1 VTVDMYTPQSGPHR
15 LQDLVRAILGSGG
28 EGPYAQLRSNGTG
41 DTTYLHGSKLVQPR
55 QVSFLGAT
63 YESCQ
68 VAAGVYIYI
77 YTCMMHVYT
86 GGGYALR
93 AC

>member
-1 VTVDMYTPQSGPHR
+1 MCTPQSGPHR
-15 LQDLVRAILGSGG
+15 LQDLVRAILGNGG

-41 DTTYLHGSKLVQPR
+41 DTTYLHGSKLVQAR

-77 YTCMMHVYT
+77 HASCMYILEEGM
-86 GGGYALR
+86 L
-93 AC
+93 